1 MALFACGR
9 WPAGTEDN
17 EVAQKACDGLVAAP
31 IELNR
36 RANVNRKRKRH
47 KKLPIGRETLR
58 DVQERAVPRASQ
70 YAGSTAFKKNADRQ
84 RRLEA
89 RDVVAAQD
97 AVVMPLNATDLRTP
111 TAIMLSVLLFS
122 AWIFAYLPTIKYMVE
137 RWTNEPDYSHGFL
150 VVPLALLLVW
160 IRRETFPGISQRVS
174 WSGAVLIAL
183 AALLHSASRL
193 LYMDF
198 LDGYSI
204 PVLAAGLIWLLAGW
218 PALRWSTAPILFLF
232 MMVPLPYRLETGLSW
247 TLQGIATQTSAA
259 MLLILGQPA
268 LITGHVISIG
278 EQNLL
283 VEEACSGLRIFV
295 GVMALAFFWAATVK
309 RNWIDAII
317 ILAAAVPLALL
328 VNALRICVIGLC
340 ITKFDS
346 KEAQSVVHDW
356 SGYLMIPTAA
366 LLLWAIKFYWE
377 HLYVME
383 DQPYLTGRS
392 GKQLSEI
399 NQAT

>member
-1 MALFACGR
+1 M
-9 WPAGTEDN
+9 
-17 EVAQKACDGLVAAP
+17 
-31 IELNR
+31 
-36 RANVNRKRKRH
+36 ANVNKKRKRR
-47 KKLPIGRETLR
+47 KKLPIGREALR

-70 YAGSTAFKKNADRQ
+70 YAGSTAHKKNADRQ
-84 RRLEA
+84 RKAEA
-89 RDVVAAQD
+89 RDAVAAKD
-97 AVVMPLNATDLRTP
+97 AALIPFNAKDLLTP
-111 TAIMLSVLLFS
+111 SAIVLSVVLFS
-122 AWIFAYLPTIKYMVE
+122 TSIFAFLPTIEYLSE
-137 RWTNEPDYSHGFL
+137 RWSNEPDYSHGFL

-160 IRRETFPGISQRVS
+160 IKRETFPGISQRVS
-174 WSGAVLIAL
+174 WGGAFLIAV

-204 PVLAAGLIWLLAGW
+204 PVLVAGLVWLLAGW

-232 MMVPLPYRLETGLSW
+232 MMVPLPYRFETGLSW
-247 TLQGIATQTSAA
+247 TLQGIATHISAA

-268 LITGHVISIG
+268 VMTGHVISIG

-309 RNWIDAII
+309 RNWIDGII
-317 ILAAAVPLALL
+317 ILVAAVPLALL
-328 VNALRICVIGLC
+328 VNALRICVIGLT
-340 ITKFDS
+340 ISKFDS
-346 KEAQSVVHDW
+346 KEAQTLIHDW

-366 LLLWAIKFYWE
+366 LLLWAIKLYWE

-383 DQPYLTGRS
+383 NKPRLTGRAE
-392 GKQLSEI
+392 KQLNEI
-399 NQAT
+399 SQTS